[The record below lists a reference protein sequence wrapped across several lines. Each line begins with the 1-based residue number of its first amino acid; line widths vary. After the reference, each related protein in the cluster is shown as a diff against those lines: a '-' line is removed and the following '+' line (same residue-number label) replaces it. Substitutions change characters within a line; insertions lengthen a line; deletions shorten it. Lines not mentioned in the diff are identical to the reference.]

1 MSLDNK
7 ADEGGNDSLS
17 TLSDFPFFVIR
28 HSERVDE
35 VNPTEWEELVQ
46 RTFGSDATDGL
57 PVLAHSGKRPMP
69 GTLPIRSPSSRA
81 GSFSVAASSSSTTSP
96 RGTSAPLPKRNKTAF
111 IQDPPLS
118 NTNGQVYAEQAAET
132 IGSTLL
138 PSILSSLSSASPSV
152 PIRIYSS
159 RFLRAIQTAMPLAL
173 KLHLPIHI
181 SFGLSTVLPQVA
193 KAKDLNQFLSVDDL
207 HVQFPSVSFISCD
220 DLSHTETYLPTS
232 GWIDSVHSIVQR
244 SKERNELAI
253 IVGHR
258 ETVRGLAGRYLTTP
272 YCTIAMF
279 DRKRLDIVVA
289 DNLVNK
295 KEERD
300 DSKHEANL
308 KEAEESQAPLSMK
321 NLKSAVTSSSL
332 GVKAVRPNVKVVAKT
347 SLEPKKK
354 SSRQREG
361 PIYELLKLYDC
372 RGNILNISDES

>member
-1 MSLDNK
+1 MSLDDK

-28 HSERVDE
+28 HSERIDE

-69 GTLPIRSPSSRA
+69 GTVPIRNPSSRA
-81 GSFSVAASSSSTTSP
+81 GSFSVAASSSSTASP

-138 PSILSSLSSASPSV
+138 PSILSSPSSASSSSTV

-159 RFLRAIQTAMPLAL
+159 RFLRAVQTAMPLAL

-193 KAKDLNQFLSVDDL
+193 KAKDLNQFLSLDDL

-232 GWIDSVHSIVQR
+232 GWIDSVHSIVRR

-279 DRKRLDIVVA
+279 DRKRLDIVVE
-289 DNLVNK
+289 DSLEN
-295 KEERD
+295 EEQD

-308 KEAEESQAPLSMK
+308 KEAEERQAPLSMK

-332 GVKAVRPNVKVVAKT
+332 GMKAVRPNVKVTAKT
-347 SLEPKKK
+347 SLEPTKK

-361 PIYELLKLYDC
+361 PIYELVKLYDC
-372 RGNILNISDES
+372 RGNILNISEES

>member
-1 MSLDNK
+1 
-7 ADEGGNDSLS
+7 
-17 TLSDFPFFVIR
+17 
-28 HSERVDE
+28 
-35 VNPTEWEELVQ
+35 
-46 RTFGSDATDGL
+46 
-57 PVLAHSGKRPMP
+57 MP
-69 GTLPIRSPSSRA
+69 GTVPIRNPSSRA
-81 GSFSVAASSSSTTSP
+81 GSFSVAASSSSTASP

-132 IGSTLL
+132 IVSALL
-138 PSILSSLSSASPSV
+138 PSILSSLSSASSSSTV
-152 PIRIYSS
+152 PVRIYSS

-193 KAKDLNQFLSVDDL
+193 KAKDLNQFLSLDDL
-207 HVQFPSVSFISCD
+207 RMRFPSVSFISCD
-220 DLSHTETYLPTS
+220 DLSHRETYLPTS

-279 DRKRLDIVVA
+279 DRKRLDIVVE
-289 DNLVNK
+289 DSLVNEN
-295 KEERD
+295 EEGN
-300 DSKHEANL
+300 DSKHEASL
-308 KEAEESQAPLSMK
+308 KEAKESQAPLSMK

-332 GVKAVRPNVKVVAKT
+332 GMKAVRPNVKVVAKT

-354 SSRQREG
+354 SSRQRER
-361 PIYELLKLYDC
+361 PIYELLKLYGC